1 MAHKTGA
8 GSTKNLRDSN
18 SKSLGLK
25 CSNGQFVKNGN
36 ILIRQLGLIFKSGL
50 NVCIGKDYTLY
61 ATDCGII
68 YINSKKVVNIL
79 SAKKK
84 YTYINI

>member
-25 CSNGQFVKNGN
+25 CCNGQFVNSGN
-36 ILIRQLGLIFKSGL
+36 ILIRQLGLTIKPGI
-50 NVCIGKDYTLY
+50 NVSAGKDYTLY
-61 ATDCGII
+61 ATCAGIVYIEHGNLINILDTKKENYI
-68 YINSKKVVNIL
+68 YI
-79 SAKKK
+79 
-84 YTYINI
+84 